1 MTLKS
6 YVSELSKKAKA
17 FSVESLIKT
26 NTDKEDEDEGESVRK
41 HQKNDECIKILNL
54 QRKPSDSNDKVKI
67 KTEKPLKE
75 CNNIMIELC
84 SNELWE
90 KFNEIGTEMIIT
102 KAGR

>member
-17 FSVESLIKT
+17 FSVESLINNNPEKEE
-26 NTDKEDEDEGESVRK
+26 EDETCKKYQINEET
-41 HQKNDECIKILNL
+41 IKIINM
-54 QRKPSDSNDKVKI
+54 QRKLSDNNDKVKI
-67 KTEKPLKE
+67 KNENKQLKE
-75 CNNIMIELC
+75 SNNIMIELC